1 MPSTPE
7 TPSPPGWPVRVL
19 LGLIQVYRVALSP
32 LLGPRC
38 RYLPSCSEYAAE
50 ALQVHGL
57 VRGGQLAIT
66 RLLRCHPWGG
76 SGLDPVP
83 PKDGSL

>member
-1 MPSTPE
+1 MPITSEPGTA
-7 TPSPPGWPVRVL
+7 PPAWPVRAL
-19 LGLIQVYRVALSP
+19 LLLIRIYRVAFSP
-32 LLGPRC
+32 LLGLRC

-50 ALQVHGL
+50 ALREYGL
-57 VRGGQLAIT
+57 ARGGRLAVR

-83 PKDGSL
+83 PRNGS

>member
-1 MPSTPE
+1 MPTTPE
-7 TPSPPGWPVRVL
+7 TGDAPAWPVRIA
-19 LGLIQVYRVALSP
+19 LGLIEVYRVALSP

-50 ALQVHGL
+50 ALRLHGL
-57 VRGGQLAIT
+57 LRGGRLAVA

-76 SGLDPVP
+76 SGIDPVP
-83 PKDGSL
+83 PKQGTR

>member
-1 MPSTPE
+1 MPTTPE
-7 TPSPPGWPVRVL
+7 TPSPPAWPVRLL
-19 LGLIQVYRVALSP
+19 LGLIQIYRVALSP

-50 ALQVHGL
+50 ALQVYGL
-57 VRGGQLAIT
+57 ARGGRLAIA

-83 PKDGSL
+83 PKGGSL